1 LAHFNQPT
9 HMTVRILSAA
19 LAMTAISAC
28 SQGQKGRNNEMKTNM
43 DSVSYAIGADIGAN
57 LKRSKMDSLN
67 VDIMAVG
74 LRDGLDST
82 VKIDEEKLRV
92 VMEGFMAK
100 MQAARQAEEMQKTE
114 GTRAE
119 GEAYLAE
126 NAKRQGVVT
135 TPSGLQYE
143 IITMGTGP
151 KPTAADQVKVHY
163 TGKLVDGTVFDSS
176 VERGEPAVFG
186 VGQVIPG
193 WVEGLQLMPTGSKW
207 KLFIPSDL
215 AYGPTGGGGKIPGNS
230 VLVFDVELLEIVK

>member
-1 LAHFNQPT
+1 
-9 HMTVRILSAA
+9 MTVRILSAA

-100 MQAARQAEEMQKTE
+100 MQGARQAEEMQKAD
-114 GTRAE
+114 GNRAA

-126 NAKRQGVVT
+126 NAKREGVVT

-143 IITMGTGP
+143 VSKMGTGA
-151 KPTAADQVKVHY
+151 KPAAADQVKVHY
-163 TGKLVDGTVFDSS
+163 TGTLVDGTVFDSS

-193 WVEGLQLMPTGSKW
+193 WVEGLQLMPVGSKW

-215 AYGPTGGGGKIPGNS
+215 AYGPSGGGGKIPGNS
-230 VLVFDVELLEIVK
+230 VLVFEVELLEIVK

>member
-1 LAHFNQPT
+1 
-9 HMTVRILSAA
+9 
-19 LAMTAISAC
+19 
-28 SQGQKGRNNEMKTNM
+28 MKTNM

-100 MQAARQAEEMQKTE
+100 MQGARQAEEMQKAD
-114 GTRAE
+114 GNRAA

-126 NAKRQGVVT
+126 NAKREGVVT

-143 IITMGTGP
+143 VSQMGTGA
-151 KPTAADQVKVHY
+151 KPAAADQVKVHY
-163 TGKLVDGTVFDSS
+163 TGTLVDGTVFDSS

-193 WVEGLQLMPTGSKW
+193 WVEGLQLMPVGSKW

-215 AYGPTGGGGKIPGNS
+215 AYGPSGGGGKIPGNS
-230 VLVFDVELLEIVK
+230 VLVFEVELLEIVK

>member
-1 LAHFNQPT
+1 
-9 HMTVRILSAA
+9 MTVRILSAA